1 MTEIMDLW
9 KNVMEAGERPFL
21 IGRTGRVSY
30 SELRSL
36 ITKASGIL
44 GGISAGERIAIVL
57 PDEAKASAVFAA
69 ALFHGLVPVMLP
81 HDIGQ
86 PRLDAICRNIE
97 PALIVSD
104 ESIFSGNPDSA
115 INPPAL
121 ARSDLAYLLFTSG
134 TTAAPSGVEITRG
147 NLCSHLDTLIRLFG
161 FDTQTRVFNPTPVA
175 HTDGLIFGPL
185 LAMASGGTVVRPGPM
200 RLAEFDD
207 WIGMARETGATHMMT
222 NPTVLSLID
231 RTAARTD
238 YFSFSG
244 FRGILSSGSLLRR
257 ELWEHFEQRFHTS
270 IWNLYGLTE
279 TVTSV
284 LYSGRHPEMG
294 PLGTLGRAID
304 CEARIAAPASDLQGK
319 LGDNVGELQVRGPH
333 IFRGYW
339 RNPERTSATFV
350 DGNWMRTGD
359 LARSN
364 GDGSYDFLGRIKAA
378 INSGGTL
385 IRGDE
390 IDECLLHH
398 PAVAEAVTVGL
409 PDDEFEEIAVS
420 AVVPRN
426 GTSVSE
432 SELTALCRKEL
443 ETLKVPKRIIV
454 FDAIPRGDAGKPNLQ
469 AVRDMLA
476 KALQLA
482 PRQQAAGGDDTDKR
496 LIELAALVFGV
507 EEASLSAA
515 STPQDVDGWDSFRHV
530 NLVLQA
536 EELFSVRIPGKLV
549 GTITSL
555 GALSDIIR
563 SARAGKPGSSRG
575 AA

>member
-1 MTEIMDLW
+1 
-9 KNVMEAGERPFL
+9 
-21 IGRTGRVSY
+21 
-30 SELRSL
+30 
-36 ITKASGIL
+36 
-44 GGISAGERIAIVL
+44 
-57 PDEAKASAVFAA
+57 
-69 ALFHGLVPVMLP
+69 
-81 HDIGQ
+81 
-86 PRLDAICRNIE
+86 
-97 PALIVSD
+97 
-104 ESIFSGNPDSA
+104 
-115 INPPAL
+115 
-121 ARSDLAYLLFTSG
+121 
-134 TTAAPSGVEITRG
+134 
-147 NLCSHLDTLIRLFG
+147 
-161 FDTQTRVFNPTPVA
+161 
-175 HTDGLIFGPL
+175 
-185 LAMASGGTVVRPGPM
+185 
-200 RLAEFDD
+200 
-207 WIGMARETGATHMMT
+207 
-222 NPTVLSLID
+222 
-231 RTAARTD
+231 
-238 YFSFSG
+238 
-244 FRGILSSGSLLRR
+244 
-257 ELWEHFEQRFHTS
+257 
-270 IWNLYGLTE
+270 
-279 TVTSV
+279 
-284 LYSGRHPEMG
+284 MG